1 MNSKIINITVLM
13 IFIFIS
19 ILTFN
24 ATREFPDPIDKNT
37 INSGYYPAL
46 LAVLL
51 MIFSIIGIFQSIY
64 SKQSKLTINNFIAIS
79 LSILLIIIYFL
90 FWYFIGYFYILTFI
104 FLILIINYYDF
115 YQTKKMSIK
124 NFLKNTFISLIAIC
138 VIYLIFDIILSMSF

>member
-90 FWYFIGYFYILTFI
+90 F
-104 FLILIINYYDF
+104 
-115 YQTKKMSIK
+115 
-124 NFLKNTFISLIAIC
+124 
-138 VIYLIFDIILSMSF
+138 